1 MRKLPGFVVRLA
13 LLALFSLI
21 LPTAGGAAASEAI
34 PIGSPGSPQGDTE
47 TLTVLAELQT
57 QQDHIKQ
64 RASTTTRDAQFVEL
78 QTAIQQLSA
87 RVDNF
92 LAKSLVPERAKL
104 QAQLD
109 VLGPAPAPGT
119 SVETPAVAEQRLAM
133 AAQRARLN
141 AEIGQAEN
149 IKANLP
155 NLTTQIGR
163 LQHDHLKNQ
172 LAFRSG
178 SILGPAFWAPLLH
191 TEPTDLERLKVFNSL
206 ITGQLQSA
214 WQPGERLTIVLM
226 LLLALGT
233 WTAGAHLLERA
244 LVWFCLHRLP
254 EGRLRRSAIA
264 LSTTLTSVAAAACAV
279 RLIYLALTHQQP
291 LNANLQDF
299 ASELTT
305 LALTC
310 GMIAGLGRALL
321 CSDRP
326 SWRLPVMADPVAR
339 AIQPFPRILAA
350 LLMLSGAVEQFNK
363 TVDTSVQMTLL
374 GRGVVSLVVALTI
387 GAALLRANR
396 VRNALAAAGEPPE
409 VRSTVAGLIHAGVA
423 IAVVGA
429 LFSLLTGYV
438 TVARFLTYE
447 LVWFQL
453 VLCSFYLLS
462 RLTQDICENLF
473 SARHASGKTIKQLV
487 GLDDIHL
494 EQASTVMSAVGRS
507 LLLAIAVIALL
518 TGGFGTTPAGLAS
531 SILEIV
537 GGNRLRG
544 LNIVPDHILNAL
556 LALGVGLYLLRSV
569 RKWLDHQFLPK
580 TGMSAGMRA
589 TLLALFV
596 NTGRVLIALLTLSIL
611 GVRWT
616 SLAWIVSALSV
627 GIGFGLQEIVKNFI
641 SGLILLTERPVKV
654 GDIVSIAGVEGDIR
668 RINVRATEIQ
678 LADRS
683 TVIVPN
689 SHLISQNV
697 RNVTMGNRT
706 QGVATLTLSFPLNI
720 DPEQVRDLLLAAYQA
735 HPSILD
741 HPAPSVMFSELSADG
756 ITLSVTGYVR
766 SPRIAGDTRSDLLFD
781 ILKRLRAAAIT
792 LATPQTVI
800 IRDLREADTFV
811 HDLSPERKG
820 VVRTGG
826 GYANV

>member
-1 MRKLPGFVVRLA
+1 MRKVPYFVFRLA

-21 LPTAGGAAASEAI
+21 LPTVWAATPSEFIAI
-34 PIGSPGSPQGDTE
+34 APLASPGDDTE
-47 TLTVLAELQT
+47 TLAILGKLQT
-57 QQDHIKQ
+57 QQDQIKQ
-64 RASTTTRDAQFVEL
+64 RASTAASDAQFVEL

-87 RVDNF
+87 RVDNL
-92 LAKSLVPERAKL
+92 LATSLQPGRAKL

-109 VLGPAPAPGT
+109 VLGPAPVPGNT
-119 SVETPAVAEQRLAM
+119 VETPAVAEQRVAI
-133 AAQRARLN
+133 AAQRARLD
-141 AEIGQAEN
+141 AEFRQVETIRE
-149 IKANLP
+149 NLP
-155 NLTTQIGR
+155 KLTTQIGR
-163 LQHDHLKNQ
+163 LQHDYLKNQ

-178 SILGPAFWAPLLH
+178 SILGRAFWAPLLQ
-191 TEPTDLERLKVFNSL
+191 TEPTDLDRLKVFNSL

-233 WTAGAHLLERA
+233 WTAGAHLLESA

-264 LSTTLTSVAAAACAV
+264 LSTTLTSVACAACAV
-279 RLIYLALTHQQP
+279 RLIYLALTHHQP

-299 ASELTT
+299 ASELIT

-310 GMIAGLGRALL
+310 AMIAGLGRALL
-321 CSDRP
+321 CSERP
-326 SWRLPVMADPVAR
+326 SWRLIGMADPVAR

-350 LLMLSGAVEQFNK
+350 LLMLSGTVEQFNR
-363 TVDTSVQMTLL
+363 TVDTSLQMTLL
-374 GRGVVSLVVALTI
+374 GRGLVSLVVALTI

-396 VRNALAAAGEPPE
+396 VRSALAAAGEPPE
-409 VRSTVAGLIHAGVA
+409 ARSTVAGLIHAGVA

-429 LFSLLTGYV
+429 LFSLLTGYIS
-438 TVARFLTYE
+438 VARFLTYE
-447 LVWFQL
+447 LVWVDL

-473 SARHASGKTIKQLV
+473 SARHASGQTIRQLF

-507 LLLAIAVIALL
+507 LLLAVAVVALL

-556 LALGVGLYLLRSV
+556 LALGIGLYLLRSV
-569 RKWLDHQFLPK
+569 RKWLDQELLPK

-589 TLLALFV
+589 TLLALLV
-596 NTGRVLIALLTLSIL
+596 NTGRVLITLLTLSIL

-654 GDIVSIAGVEGDIR
+654 GDMVSIAGVEGDIR

-689 SHLISQNV
+689 SHLISQNL

-706 QGVATLTLSFPLNI
+706 QGVTTLTLTFPLNI
-720 DPEQVRDLLLAAYQA
+720 DPEQVRDLLLAAYEA

-741 HPAPSVMFSELSADG
+741 HPAPSVMFSQLAADG

-766 SPRIAGDTRSDLLFD
+766 SPRVTADTKSDLLFD

-800 IRDLREADTFV
+800 VRDLREADTFV
-811 HDLSPERKG
+811 HDRSPDRKG

-826 GYANV
+826 GYVNV

>member
-1 MRKLPGFVVRLA
+1 MRKVPDFVFRLA

-21 LPTAGGAAASEAI
+21 LPTVWAATPSESIAI
-34 PIGSPGSPQGDTE
+34 APLASPGDDTE
-47 TLTVLAELQT
+47 TLAILGELQT
-57 QQDHIKQ
+57 QQDQIKQ
-64 RASTTTRDAQFVEL
+64 RASTATGDVQFVEL

-87 RVDNF
+87 RVDNL
-92 LAKSLVPERAKL
+92 LATSLVPGRAKL

-109 VLGPAPAPGT
+109 VLGPAPAAGT
-119 SVETPAVAEQRLAM
+119 GVETPAVAEQRVAI
-133 AAQRARLN
+133 AAQRARLD
-141 AEIGQAEN
+141 AEFRQAEN
-149 IKANLP
+149 IRENLP

-233 WTAGAHLLERA
+233 WTVGAHLLARA

-264 LSTTLTSVAAAACAV
+264 LSTTLTSVASAACAV

-299 ASELTT
+299 ASELIT

-310 GMIAGLGRALL
+310 AMIAGLGRALL

-326 SWRLPVMADPVAR
+326 SSRLTVMADPVAR
-339 AIQPFPRILAA
+339 AIEPFPGILAA
-350 LLMLSGAVEQFNK
+350 LLMLFGTVEQFNR

-396 VRNALAAAGEPPE
+396 VRNALAAAGQPPE
-409 VRSTVAGLIHAGVA
+409 ARSTVAGLIHAGVT
-423 IAVVGA
+423 IAVVGS
-429 LFSLLTGYV
+429 LFSLLTGYIS
-438 TVARFLTYE
+438 VARFLTYE
-447 LVWFQL
+447 LVWFDL

-473 SARHASGKTIKQLV
+473 SARHASGQTIRQLF
-487 GLDDIHL
+487 GLDDVHL
-494 EQASTVMSAVGRS
+494 EQASTVMSALGRS
-507 LLLAIAVIALL
+507 LLLAIAVVALL
-518 TGGFGTTPAGLAS
+518 TGGFGTTPADLAS

-537 GGNRLRG
+537 GGNRLRR
-544 LNIVPDHILNAL
+544 LHIVPEHIANAVL
-556 LALGVGLYLLRSV
+556 TLCVGLYLLRSV
-569 RKWLDHQFLPK
+569 RKWLDQELLPK
-580 TGMSAGMRA
+580 TGMSVGMRA
-589 TLLALFV
+589 TLLALFA
-596 NTGRVLIALLTLSIL
+596 NTGCVLIALLTLSIL

-654 GDIVSIAGVEGDIR
+654 GDMVSIAGLEGDIR
-668 RINVRATEIQ
+668 RINARATEIQ

-706 QGVATLTLSFPLNI
+706 QGVATVTLTLPLNI
-720 DPEQVRDLLLAAYQA
+720 DPEQVRGLLLAAYEA

-741 HPAPSVMFSELSADG
+741 HPAPSVVFSQLSADG
-756 ITLSVTGYVR
+756 ITLIVTGYVR
-766 SPRIAGDTRSDLLFD
+766 SPRIAGDTKSDLLFD

-800 IRDLREADTFV
+800 IRDL
-811 HDLSPERKG
+811 PEGGAGTCARSCCSKA
-820 VVRTGG
+820 VR
-826 GYANV
+826 YDVLNDKKD